1 VARPDPPD
9 VRLLARR
16 YTRAALK
23 TLAEI
28 MERGTSEQA
37 RIAAAD
43 KLLDR
48 AHGRVRSESEGSGG
62 KTLLQLLEGES
73 GEGDDA
79 S

>member
-1 VARPDPPD
+1 MAKAPD
-9 VRLLARR
+9 VLTLAQR
-16 YTRAALK
+16 YTRRALR

-28 MERGTSEQA
+28 MDQGSSEQA

-48 AHGRVRSESEGSGG
+48 AHGRPKAESEMPI
-62 KTLLQLLEGES
+62 TLGELL
-73 GEGDDA
+73 DDDYGA

>member
-1 VARPDPPD
+1 MAEREPPAPKALD
-9 VRLLARR
+9 VRTLAQR
-16 YTRAALK
+16 YTRAALR

-28 MERGTSEQA
+28 MERGASEQA

-48 AHGRVRSESEGSGG
+48 AHGRVRSDSEGVGG
-62 KTLLQLLEGES
+62 KTLLQLLED
-73 GEGDDA
+73 DDA